1 MIAFWTSKIFQIKH
15 QRQINAQNQTMIN
28 LQNNTA
34 TLLKCK
40 KSAVTV
46 LYAYGLLLVC
56 YLPFLV
62 AMVIEAI
69 NGLTRPV
76 RMAYEH
82 ATTVVLINPIIYC

>member
-1 MIAFWTSKIFQIKH
+1 
-15 QRQINAQNQTMIN
+15 MIN
-28 LQNNTA
+28 LQNNTV
-34 TLLKCK
+34 TVLKCK

-69 NGLTRPV
+69 NGPTRPV

-82 ATTVVLINPIIYC
+82 ATTVVLINPIIYCWKIKLL